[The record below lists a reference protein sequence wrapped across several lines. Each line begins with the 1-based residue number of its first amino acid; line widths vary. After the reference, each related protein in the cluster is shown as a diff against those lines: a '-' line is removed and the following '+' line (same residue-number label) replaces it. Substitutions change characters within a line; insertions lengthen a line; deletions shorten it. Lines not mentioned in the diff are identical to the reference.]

1 MTISP
6 NSGNLAAMNR
16 SKSPDFLKRE
26 TQEVIQQLVNMQ
38 RERKKES
45 EKDKNNYD
53 SQESEND
60 EGNFIS
66 W

>member
-1 MTISP
+1 MTINP

-16 SKSPDFLKRE
+16 AKSPDLKRE

-38 RERKKES
+38 RERKRES

-60 EGNFIS
+60 EGNFNS